1 MKLGRFFTILF
12 MTSLMLVAIIE
23 PAAAATYRDGIYE
36 GVSSVSVFGKVRLK
50 VEIRGGRITDITY
63 QEIPDWDPEKVKK
76 LMKENIIENQSTE
89 VDGVTGAT
97 ESFQLIRE
105 AVDAALS
112 SAAKPAAPPAEN
124 PVAGV
129 LLETTQGNIEIRLY
143 PKKSQMT
150 VENFVGLVE
159 NGYYDGII
167 FHRVIPGFMIQG
179 GDPTGT
185 GRGGESL
192 WGRPFQDEF
201 GSNLKFDKP
210 GILAMANSGPNT
222 NGSQFFI
229 TVAATPWLNNHHT
242 IFGEVVKGYD
252 VVEKLEKTPTG
263 PGNRPRT
270 EQKILKATLIRGAN

>member
-1 MKLGRFFTILF
+1 MRLVKSLVLLSIISLILIVI
-12 MTSLMLVAIIE
+12 SV
-23 PAAAATYRDGIYE
+23 PASAVTYRDGIHE
-36 GVSSVSVFGKVRLK
+36 GVSSGSVFGKVRLK
-50 VEIRGGRITDITY
+50 VMIEGGRITDITY
-63 QEIPDWDPEKVKK
+63 QEIPDWDPEKVKNI
-76 LMKENIIENQSTE
+76 MRDNIIEKQSTE

-105 AVDAALS
+105 AVDDALD
-112 SAAKPAAPPAEN
+112 SASTPAAVPSEKSESL
-124 PVAGV
+124 VTGV
-129 LLETTQGNIEIRLY
+129 LLETTQGDIEIRLY
-143 PKKSQMT
+143 PDKSQIT

-159 NGYYDGII
+159 KGYYDGII
-167 FHRVIPGFMIQG
+167 FHRVIPGFMVQG

-229 TVAATPWLNNHHT
+229 TVAPTPWLNNHHT

-252 VVEKLEKTPTG
+252 VVEKLENTPTG
-263 PGNRPRT
+263 SGNRPQT
-270 EQKILKATLIRGAN
+270 EQKILKATLIR

>member
-1 MKLGRFFTILF
+1 MKSNKALAFLSVILLL
-12 MTSLMLVAIIE
+12 MAISSLAS
-23 PAAAATYRDGIYE
+23 AATYRDGIYE
-36 GVSSVSVFGKVRLK
+36 GVSPNSVYGKVRLK
-50 VEIRGGRITDITY
+50 VKIVEGRITDIIY
-63 QEIPDWDPEKVKK
+63 REIPDWDTEKVET
-76 LMKENIIENQSTE
+76 MMRDQIIENQSTE
-89 VDGVTGAT
+89 VDEVTGAT
-97 ESFQLIRE
+97 VSYELIKD
-105 AVDAALS
+105 AVNNALE
-112 SAAKPAAPPAEN
+112 SAAKPAAPPAQKSEK
-124 PVAGV
+124 PVTGV

-159 NGYYDGII
+159 KGYYDGLI

-185 GRGGESL
+185 GQGGESL

-201 GSNLKFDKP
+201 RSNLKFDKP
-210 GILAMANSGPNT
+210 GILAMANSGPDT

-229 TVAATPWLNNHHT
+229 TVAPTPWLNNHHT

-252 VVEKLEKTPTG
+252 VVEKLEKIPTG

-270 EQKILKATLIRGAN
+270 EQKIIKATLIR

>member
-1 MKLGRFFTILF
+1 MKVVNLLVVVLILSW
-12 MTSLMLVAIIE
+12 MAVAVIM
-23 PAAAATYRDGIYE
+23 PASAAIYRDGIYE
-36 GVSSVSVFGKVRLK
+36 GGSPDSVYGKVRLK
-50 VEIRGGRITDITY
+50 VKIVEGKITDIIY
-63 QEIPDWDPEKVKK
+63 REIPDWDTEKVET
-76 LMKENIIENQSTE
+76 MMRNNIIKNQSTE
-89 VDGVTGAT
+89 VDEVTGAT
-97 ESFQLIRE
+97 VSYELIKK
-105 AVDAALS
+105 AVDDALETAAQ
-112 SAAKPAAPPAEN
+112 PAAPPAEK
-124 PVAGV
+124 PVIGV

-159 NGYYDGII
+159 KGYYDGII
-167 FHRVIPGFMIQG
+167 FHRVIPGFMVQG

-201 GSNLKFDKP
+201 GSKLKFDKP

-229 TVAATPWLNNHHT
+229 TVAPTPWLNNHHT

-252 VVEKLEKTPTG
+252 VVEKLERTPTG

-270 EQKILKATLIRGAN
+270 EQKILKATLIRSAN

>member
-12 MTSLMLVAIIE
+12 MVSLMLMLISS
-23 PAAAATYRDGIYE
+23 PASAATYRDGIYE
-36 GVSSVSVFGKVRLK
+36 GNSPIINYGKVRLK
-50 VEIRGGRITDITY
+50 VEIKEGRIIDILY
-63 QEIPDWDPEKVKK
+63 QEVPDWDPEKVKK
-76 LMKENIIENQSTE
+76 IMKENIIEKQSTA

-97 ESFQLIRE
+97 ESCELIKD
-105 AVDAALS
+105 AVDNALETAS
-112 SAAKPAAPPAEN
+112 QKAEKP
-124 PVAGV
+124 VTGV

-159 NGYYDGII
+159 KGYYDGII
-167 FHRVIPGFMIQG
+167 FHRVIQGFMIQG

-201 GSNLKFDKP
+201 RSNLKFDKP

-229 TVAATPWLNNHHT
+229 TVAPTPWLNNHHT

-270 EQKILKATLIRGAN
+270 EQKILKATLIRSAN